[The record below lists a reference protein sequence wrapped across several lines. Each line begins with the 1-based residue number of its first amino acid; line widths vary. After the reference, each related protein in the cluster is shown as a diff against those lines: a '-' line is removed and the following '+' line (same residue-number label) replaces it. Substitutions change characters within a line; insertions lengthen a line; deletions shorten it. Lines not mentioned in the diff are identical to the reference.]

1 MCINDQWTDSRHLTD
16 VLLFPYGLQWIL
28 ISNIIMTE
36 NLCNISIA
44 KPDTAKMAESI
55 NVYL

>member
-1 MCINDQWTDSRHLTD
+1 
-16 VLLFPYGLQWIL
+16 
-28 ISNIIMTE
+28 MTE

>member
-1 MCINDQWTDSRHLTD
+1 
-16 VLLFPYGLQWIL
+16 
-28 ISNIIMTE
+28 MTE

-44 KPDTAKMAESI
+44 KPDNAKMAEWI

>member
-1 MCINDQWTDSRHLTD
+1 
-16 VLLFPYGLQWIL
+16 
-28 ISNIIMTE
+28 MTE

-44 KPDTAKMAESI
+44 KPNTAKMAEWI